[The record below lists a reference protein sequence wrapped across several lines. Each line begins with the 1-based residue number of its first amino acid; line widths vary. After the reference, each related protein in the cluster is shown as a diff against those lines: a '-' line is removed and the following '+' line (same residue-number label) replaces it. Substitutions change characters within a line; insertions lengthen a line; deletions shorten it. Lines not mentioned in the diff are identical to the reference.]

1 MRGTR
6 RVTANGRR
14 AGKWIL
20 GAAPPN
26 PRPAGRPLP
35 AMRGVT
41 VGTQTGS
48 QGFRPPPATADRPHS
63 ARANGG
69 AEMHLRKGSSQPQS
83 VTSEETEPGD
93 MLRRLA
99 APRVRAEHPRPMPTA
114 LPRPGDHRGPT
125 SRTRRLRGLISHSRS
140 VGRSVR
146 HKLFFSLAFPF
157 IPNRRFIPGSLRHV

>member
-41 VGTQTGS
+41 VGTHTGS
-48 QGFRPPPATADRPHS
+48 QGFRPPRNVRQTAFSPCERGSRNASAEGVEPA
-63 ARANGG
+63 
-69 AEMHLRKGSSQPQS
+69 AECH
-83 VTSEETEPGD
+83 SEETEPGD
-93 MLRRLA
+93 VLRRLA
-99 APRVRAEHPRPMPTA
+99 APRVRAERPRPMPTA